1 MESDLHAYFR
11 HLAALGESIEAT
23 GAAGQAM
30 RLQQATDWA
39 IERMRAGQQSG
50 NRILFVG
57 NGGSAGIASHLA
69 IDYSKNGGFP
79 ALAFNDGAAL
89 TCLGN
94 DFGYEFVFSKQV
106 EQHGRPGD
114 LLVAISSSGNS
125 QNILNAVV
133 AARDVGMH
141 VVTLSGFSP
150 DNKLRKM
157 GDVNFYVPNG
167 LYGFVEISHLAICH
181 ALLDIAIG
189 QAFRDLADGLRRQ
202 DAAVTDL
209 RRTGSR

>member
-1 MESDLHAYFR
+1 MESDLQAYFR

-23 GAAGQAM
+23 GADGHAI

-39 IERMRAGQQSG
+39 IGRMRAGRQSG
-50 NRILFVG
+50 NSIVFVG

-69 IDYSKNGGFP
+69 IDYSVNGGFP
-79 ALAFNDGAAL
+79 ALAFNDAAAL

-106 EQHGRPGD
+106 EHHGRPGD
-114 LLVAISSSGNS
+114 LLFAISSSGNS
-125 QNILNAVV
+125 QSILNAVA
-133 AARDVGMH
+133 AARDARMH
-141 VVTLSGFSP
+141 VLTLSGFSA
-150 DNKLRKM
+150 DNQLRKM
-157 GDVNFYVPNG
+157 GDVNLYVPNS
-167 LYGFVEISHLAICH
+167 LYGLVEISHLAICH

-189 QAFRDLADGLRRQ
+189 EVFGDLADGMHRE
-202 DAAVTDL
+202 DAVVTFL